1 MPRAS
6 APSPTESGAVDRRRR
21 AGGPG
26 FRLCQPREWIR
37 VARRKCAVLRST
49 AHSCCAFSASAQRR
63 LRWRHSPTLSL
74 GAVLWFNSLRARR
87 ATARPLLKALPRPM
101 ASDSLE
107 ATEERTCT
115 DCRARAPSTE
125 TNYTLISAS
134 HGWRLASRPRGAGEK
149 PVLEW
154 RCPTCWAAYRMAG
167 GKLRPTP

>member
-1 MPRAS
+1 MARAS
-6 APSPTESGAVDRRRR
+6 APSPTESGAVERRPR

-26 FRLCQPREWIR
+26 FRRYQPHERIR
-37 VARRKCAVLRST
+37 AARRKCAVLRST
-49 AHSCCAFSASAQRR
+49 AHFRCAFSASAQRR
-63 LRWRHSPTLSL
+63 LRWRHSHTLSL
-74 GAVLWFNSLRARR
+74 HAVLWFNSFHGRR

-107 ATEERTCT
+107 ATEERSCT
-115 DCRARAPSTE
+115 DCGARAPSTE

-154 RCPTCWAAYRMAG
+154 RCPTCWAAYRIAG
-167 GKLRPTP
+167 GKLRPTS